1 MPLQPKKSRILAS
14 TSRQG
19 NRQSRVQVERSE
31 DEDATSETAD
41 TVESGTGDQSQEL
54 GTSPA
59 KRSGQIGQI
68 MENVLDQ
75 QHRIRDARKQKVL
88 ESYDNAYTTAQSS
101 IGALFND
108 HEKQS

>member
-1 MPLQPKKSRILAS
+1 MPLQSKKSRILAS

-41 TVESGTGDQSQEL
+41 TVESGTEDQSQEP

-68 MENVLDQ
+68 MKDVLDQ
-75 QHRIRDARKQKVL
+75 QRRIRDARKQKVL
-88 ESYDNAYTTAQSS
+88 ESYDTAYTTAQTS
-101 IGALFND
+101 IGTLFDD
-108 HEKQS
+108 HEKQA